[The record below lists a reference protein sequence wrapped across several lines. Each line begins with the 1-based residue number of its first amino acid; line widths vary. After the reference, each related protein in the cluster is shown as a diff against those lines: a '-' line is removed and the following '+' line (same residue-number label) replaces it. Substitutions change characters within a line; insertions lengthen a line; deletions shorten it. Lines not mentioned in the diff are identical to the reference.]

1 MRKPEDLE
9 LGLRLIKARQPS
21 YTEILEAE
29 LAYWQEQNGKLI
41 IQINELKAQLHKEQ
55 LEFHFPKTPSGVVK

>member
-1 MRKPEDLE
+1 MRDVE

-29 LAYWQEQNGKLI
+29 LAYWREQNAKLI
-41 IQINELKAQLHKEQ
+41 IQNTELKAQLHREQ
-55 LEFHFPKTPSGVVK
+55 LEFHFK

>member
-1 MRKPEDLE
+1 MRKPEDIP

-41 IQINELKAQLHKEQ
+41 VQINELKAQLHKEQ
-55 LEFHFPKTPSGVVK
+55 LEFHFK

>member
-9 LGLRLIKARQPS
+9 RGLRLIKARQPS

-41 IQINELKAQLHKEQ
+41 VQINELKSQLHKEQ
-55 LEFHFPKTPSGVVK
+55 LEFHFK